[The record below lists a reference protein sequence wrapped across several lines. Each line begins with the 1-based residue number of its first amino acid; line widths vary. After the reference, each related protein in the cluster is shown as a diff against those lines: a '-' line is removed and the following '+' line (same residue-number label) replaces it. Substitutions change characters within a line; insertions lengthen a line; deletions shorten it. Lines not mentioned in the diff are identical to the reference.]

1 MFLGGGAEAVDDA
14 ILARLYFGRD
24 DAEHDLTDG
33 LLRKGFL
40 TTEAYEEALSG
51 RKTLVIGRK
60 GSGKSAICVRLTM
73 DGVRHGATILI
84 TPDDAAGSEIRRF
97 ELQGLTNETAK
108 SVVWRYVFAVQA
120 ARYITDHAKPE
131 HGRRVPRTV
140 RALRRFLKE
149 NGELGGSD
157 RLYDRVVVGARGLQS
172 TLSLEA
178 FGFKASVDLKTSSEG
193 ARASRQ
199 IEVLEA
205 GVAAALAD
213 LRCTESHEP
222 LLLLVDQLEQV
233 WSADEDSAA
242 MVIGLLLASKHVAGV
257 FGRAVRCVLFVRSDI
272 YDALRFSDGD
282 KFHGD
287 ERRIDWS
294 VQALRQIALNRA
306 TASLGRGVSEDEL
319 WHEIFPATVDGEGT
333 ATYLLAHALP
343 RPRDIIQ
350 FLNVCR
356 DTAAGQGHTRIEAED
371 VLSATLIFSQWKL
384 GDLAREYRVTYPYL
398 ERLFVLFQNAGYVVT
413 RSAICRRFEYARRT
427 LHENFPRFADVL
439 TPDGIIEVLYGVSF
453 LGVLRNGDVVYAG
466 GSEPPIQPHED
477 EFHIHPCFRAALN
490 TMQSTKFDEY
500 RLLHLGGHAAA
511 QDITNVILG
520 RGVSY
525 RPVRAFALLEAL
537 LQSCQRILRQLGRAQ
552 LPSET
557 RERVSVEIGR
567 IINSTDEFLRQAYSG
582 GDSDLVLHFTHTV
595 TYLRSL
601 AAQLS
606 REGFDENLTRR
617 IEDETRR
624 LMAHL
629 SGAGEAEFPQ
639 G

>member
-1 MFLGGGAEAVDDA
+1 VDDT

-33 LLRKGFL
+33 LLREGFL
-40 TTEAYEEALSG
+40 STEAYQEALSG
-51 RKTLVIGRK
+51 RKTLIIGRK

-73 DGVRHGATILI
+73 DGVRRGATTLI

-120 ARYITDHAKPE
+120 ARHITDHAKAA
-131 HGRRVPRTV
+131 HGRRPPRTV
-140 RALRRFLKE
+140 RALRRFLKD
-149 NGELGGSD
+149 NGELTGSD
-157 RLYDRVVVGARGLQS
+157 RLYDRVAAGARGLQS

-178 FGFKASVDLKTSSEG
+178 FGFKASVDWKTSSEG

-205 GVAAALAD
+205 GVAAAFAD

-222 LLLLVDQLEQV
+222 LLLLVDQMEQI
-233 WSADEDSAA
+233 WSADEDGAA

-257 FGRAVRCVLFVRSDI
+257 FGRAVRCVLFIRSDI

-306 TASLGRGVSEDEL
+306 TASLGQGISEDEL
-319 WHEIFPATVDGEGT
+319 WREIFPVSVDGEDTG
-333 ATYLLAHALP
+333 TYLLSHALP

-350 FLNVCR
+350 FLNACR
-356 DTAAGQGHTRIEAED
+356 DTAVQQAHRRIEAED
-371 VLSATLIFSQWKL
+371 VLRATLIFSQWKL

-398 ERLFVLFQNAGYVVT
+398 DRLFVLFQNAGYVVT
-413 RSAICRRFEYARRT
+413 RSAICQRFEYARKT
-427 LHENFPRFADVL
+427 LHENFPRYADVL
-439 TPDGIIEVLYGVSF
+439 TPAGIIEVLYGVSF
-453 LGVLRNGDVVYAG
+453 LGVMRNGDVVYSG

-490 TMQSTKFDEY
+490 TMQSTKVDEF
-500 RLLHLGGHAAA
+500 RGIMHLATHGMVQGLSNVVIGHVAP
-511 QDITNVILG
+511 
-520 RGVSY
+520 Y
-525 RPVRAFALLEAL
+525 RPARIFALLESL
-537 LQSCQRILRQLGRAQ
+537 LESCRRILRQLGRAQ
-552 LPSET
+552 LPAET
-557 RERVSVEIGR
+557 RERISVEIGR
-567 IINSTDEFLRQAYSG
+567 IISSTDELLEEENSRSN
-582 GDSDLVLHFTHTV
+582 DPMLHFTHTV

-601 AAQLS
+601 AMQLS
-606 REGFDENLTRR
+606 REGFDENLSRR
-617 IEDETRR
+617 IEDEVRR
-624 LMAHL
+624 LMANL
-629 SGAGEAEFPQ
+629 SGAGEAERPLS
-639 G
+639 

>member
-1 MFLGGGAEAVDDA
+1 MADA
-14 ILARLYFGRD
+14 ILTRLYFGRD

-40 TTEAYEEALSG
+40 STEAYEEALSG

-60 GSGKSAICVRLTM
+60 GSGKSAICMRLTI
-73 DGVRHGATILI
+73 DGVRRGATVLI

-120 ARYITDHAKPE
+120 ARHITDHAKTG
-131 HGRRVPRTV
+131 HGRRLPRTV
-140 RALRRFLKE
+140 RALRRFLKD
-149 NGELGGSD
+149 NGEFAGSD
-157 RLYDRVVVGARGLQS
+157 RLYDRVVAGARGLQS

-205 GVAAALAD
+205 GVAAAFAD
-213 LRCTESHEP
+213 LRCAESHEP
-222 LLLLVDQLEQV
+222 LMLLVDQLEQV
-233 WSADEDSAA
+233 WSADEDGAA
-242 MVIGLLLASKHVAGV
+242 MVIGLLLASKHVAGA
-257 FGRAVRCVLFVRSDI
+257 FGSAVRCVLFVRSDI

-287 ERRIDWS
+287 ERRIDWP

-306 TASLGRGVSEDEL
+306 MASLGRGVSEDEL
-319 WHEIFPATVDGEGT
+319 WREIFPATVDGEDT
-333 ATYLLAHALP
+333 ATYLLSRALP

-350 FLNVCR
+350 FLNLCR
-356 DTAAGQGHTRIEAED
+356 DTAVQQAHIRIEPED
-371 VLSATLIFSQWKL
+371 VLRATLTFSQWKL

-413 RSAICRRFEYARRT
+413 RNAIRRRFEYARRT
-427 LHENFPRFADVL
+427 LHQHFPRYVDVL
-439 TPDGIIEVLYGVSF
+439 TPDGIIEALYGVSF

-466 GSEPPIQPHED
+466 GSELPIQPHED

-490 TMQSTKFDEY
+490 TMQSTKFDEF
-500 RLLHLGGHAAA
+500 RGLSHLATHAAA
-511 QDITNVILG
+511 QGITNVIVG
-520 RGVSY
+520 GAVPY
-525 RPVRAFALLEAL
+525 RPVRAFALMQAL
-537 LQSCQRILRQLGRAQ
+537 LESCQRILRQLGRAH
-552 LPSET
+552 LPAET

-567 IINSTDEFLRQAYSG
+567 IINSTGELLDQANSG
-582 GDSDLVLHFTHTV
+582 EGSDLVLHFTHTV

-601 AAQLS
+601 ATQLS

-617 IEDETRR
+617 IEDETRQ
-624 LMAHL
+624 LLANF
-629 SGAGEAEFPQ
+629 SGAGEAKRPLA
-639 G
+639 